1 MLRNIFH
8 SIPPHYDFVKGV
20 FTLNTDAYVM
30 FGSLSKSKQWNPFVS
45 SVISSPS
52 LLKVFFFLHDQFVLF
67 SSPFNNNDY
76 EFLIY
81 TSFSR

>member
-30 FGSLSKSKQWNPFVS
+30 FGSLSESKQWNPFVS

-52 LLKVFFFLHDQFVLF
+52 LLKVLFFLHGPICPILF
-67 SSPFNNNDY
+67 PFQ
-76 EFLIY
+76 
-81 TSFSR
+81 